1 VVGSPVRLRKVVR
14 EQARLEQAVIKDLRV
29 FVDLLEVLT
38 SFSLIAVPRQV
49 LEAGAATMLKGT
61 MARLREPTKP
71 IRWVRIA
78 LHQLGLRRRSSSSV
92 PMQPPTDRGR
102 AR

>member
-78 LHQLGLRRRSSSSV
+78 LHQLGLRHRSSSSV